1 MNCIILLGGI
11 PEKYGDLM
19 KKIFTL
25 LAFMLS
31 ICGGFASTTLFYDGF
46 ESDDLNTNWTP
57 TGVLGSYWRQP
68 YGDPNDPLPSSGT
81 YYFVGTNSA
90 YITSNIPIS
99 TVDKKNIGF
108 NFKMAAAITGV
119 SSCQAQYSTDAGAN
133 WNTVA
138 EIQASTGNAY
148 VQYNITLPAAAE
160 NIANLLIR
168 FKVNG
173 TADFIKV
180 DEVYVVDN
188 PPSVN
193 AGVNESIRLPT
204 STASLSGTATDGTH
218 TPPVAWTLQSNPPA
232 AVVSIDNANSLST
245 GVSGLT
251 VVGDYVFRLT
261 ATDTAAQETFD
272 EVTITVN
279 TDSAPVVTAG
289 VDMFVT
295 LPATTAT
302 LFGMATDSGGSIVSR
317 EWTKT
322 SGPAVTLTLTG
333 ANTNTLGVSGL
344 TATGEYVFTFRA
356 TDNSS
361 LSSSDTVKVTVLPAA
376 TLYPTFNNIP
386 NAVGMA
392 IDDLGW
398 KLWVYQDSLNT
409 RDATVA
415 DYQVIMN
422 VGEAVGTRIMT
433 AWIMCDMDRNFI
445 CAKPEYNTP
454 YKMTADGTS
463 WDNRWHYYPTDYD
476 LMNLVKEKNAFME
489 FGLHG
494 ASHIHPI
501 GNRSRT
507 DQHYPN
513 YMLDFK
519 NGEYADVDTDPTKS
533 AIAWGWDDM
542 RNRARCFQEL
552 VRQYFTAE
560 EMYFPESFVPPGHA
574 YNYGNNSS
582 QSTGALLNTFGIK
595 YVNGNT
601 EVSIPDLI
609 LTDPN
614 LEEGYTDHGVV
625 FMDRALGADYWAE
638 NTLASPATP
647 WYGESPEFPLVPLE
661 PLVPPNSLP
670 NYPTDA
676 YGWIEAHFPNYWEYS
691 STPLTDPNST
701 YNRWVTY
708 LKGINNNP
716 ERMLPKNSEACTS
729 QWFYQRYAGVAPHLT
744 ITGAYILTVQSNPL
758 LADYMPE
765 QPYTWNLL
773 GSVTIKTPLP
783 TGKHISSASIDNG
796 AQVVGYYED
805 TWGYGYLIIANPAN
819 PMGRLNR
826 GIYTLTSTLG
836 DKTMSTYVDMTLKTF
851 NVYGFTASTT
861 QPTATVTLKMYG
873 TQDVKVKTLFVP
885 NNVSS
890 DNPYLKI
897 NYWTYTYDALGS
909 FITINVTGRNMNGE
923 TGTLTISQVSDIKVA
938 AKAELA
944 ADYAKYAQGGYSA
957 DNWAILTGY
966 ITSGNAN
973 IDAKADEDVA
983 GIETAKRA
991 AINGMAS
998 VQTLAQTLA
1007 AAKTSAKA
1015 EIGASYST
1023 YYEIN
1028 YTPADW
1034 TTLKGYKA
1042 SGDTNVEAATSVASV
1057 NTAKNTALS
1066 GMDGVTRFLQSVV
1079 TFVEGDNGSVTWT
1092 GIKSDLQQ
1100 WVNTGT
1106 SCLPVTAIP
1115 DANYFFSGWSG
1126 GATGTANPLSV
1137 IVNSNMTITANF
1149 SNMYALTVNGGSA
1162 ILNSAPITSAS
1173 YGTTGITISANAPPS
1188 GQTFVAWIGDT
1199 ANVANV
1205 NLSSTTITSM
1215 PASNVTITATYKT
1228 TSTKTYTLSVTN
1240 GSGDG
1245 TYADNTVVNIV
1256 AVAPSSGQLF
1266 NNWTGDTSKVGNVN
1280 SSSTTITMTKN
1291 SSVTATYKSTCTL
1304 TYTAGAHGTIS
1315 PTGAQTVAYGGD
1327 GAAVT
1332 PTPAAG
1338 YRFVDWTDG
1347 KTDDPRTD
1355 RNVTGNIS
1363 VTANFGIGLYT
1374 LTYTAGA
1381 NGTISGTNTQTVTYS
1396 LSGTAVTAVPNTG
1409 CTFTKWSDNVLTATR
1424 TATNVRADST
1434 VMAIFSD
1441 KKSQHPGNSWG
1452 YGACD
1457 GCDSC
1462 DNGNGN
1468 ERIHCH
1474 CHLVAGSCE
1483 VRRRHSLHCYNY
1495 S

>member
-1 MNCIILLGGI
+1 
-11 PEKYGDLM
+11 
-19 KKIFTL
+19 
-25 LAFMLS
+25 
-31 ICGGFASTTLFYDGF
+31 
-46 ESDDLNTNWTP
+46 
-57 TGVLGSYWRQP
+57 
-68 YGDPNDPLPSSGT
+68 
-81 YYFVGTNSA
+81 
-90 YITSNIPIS
+90 
-99 TVDKKNIGF
+99 
-108 NFKMAAAITGV
+108 
-119 SSCQAQYSTDAGAN
+119 
-133 WNTVA
+133 
-138 EIQASTGNAY
+138 
-148 VQYNITLPAAAE
+148 
-160 NIANLLIR
+160 
-168 FKVNG
+168 
-173 TADFIKV
+173 
-180 DEVYVVDN
+180 
-188 PPSVN
+188 
-193 AGVNESIRLPT
+193 
-204 STASLSGTATDGTH
+204 
-218 TPPVAWTLQSNPPA
+218 
-232 AVVSIDNANSLST
+232 
-245 GVSGLT
+245 
-251 VVGDYVFRLT
+251 
-261 ATDTAAQETFD
+261 
-272 EVTITVN
+272 
-279 TDSAPVVTAG
+279 
-289 VDMFVT
+289 
-295 LPATTAT
+295 
-302 LFGMATDSGGSIVSR
+302 
-317 EWTKT
+317 
-322 SGPAVTLTLTG
+322 
-333 ANTNTLGVSGL
+333 
-344 TATGEYVFTFRA
+344 
-356 TDNSS
+356 
-361 LSSSDTVKVTVLPAA
+361 
-376 TLYPTFNNIP
+376 
-386 NAVGMA
+386 
-392 IDDLGW
+392 
-398 KLWVYQDSLNT
+398 
-409 RDATVA
+409 
-415 DYQVIMN
+415 
-422 VGEAVGTRIMT
+422 
-433 AWIMCDMDRNFI
+433 
-445 CAKPEYNTP
+445 
-454 YKMTADGTS
+454 
-463 WDNRWHYYPTDYD
+463 
-476 LMNLVKEKNAFME
+476 
-489 FGLHG
+489 
-494 ASHIHPI
+494 
-501 GNRSRT
+501 
-507 DQHYPN
+507 
-513 YMLDFK
+513 
-519 NGEYADVDTDPTKS
+519 DPTKS

-542 RNRARCFQEL
+542 RNRAKCFQEL
-552 VRQYFTAE
+552 VRQYFTVE
-560 EMYFPESFVPPGHA
+560 EMYFPEAFVPPGHA
-574 YNYGNNSS
+574 YNYGNNSP

-609 LTDPN
+609 VTNPD

-647 WYGESPEFPLVPLE
+647 WYGESAEFPLVPLE
-661 PLVPPNSLP
+661 LLVPPNSLP

-729 QWFYQRYAGVAPHLT
+729 QWFYQRYAGVASKLDVNLAVIP
-744 ITGAYILTVQSNPL
+744 GAYVLTVQSDPL

-773 GSVTIKTPLP
+773 GSVTIKTSLMS
-783 TGKHISSASIDNG
+783 GGIRKHISSASIDNG
-796 AQVVGYYED
+796 AQIVGYYED
-805 TWGYGYLIIANPAN
+805 TWDYGYLIIANPAN

-836 DKTMSTYVDMTLKTF
+836 DRTMSTYVDMTLKTF
-851 NVYGFTASTT
+851 NVYGFTTSTT

-923 TGTLTISQVSDIKVA
+923 TGTLTIAQVSDLKAA
-938 AKAELA
+938 AKADLA
-944 ADYAKYAQGGYSA
+944 ANYAKYSQGSYSA

-966 ITSGNAN
+966 MTSGDTN

-983 GIETAKRA
+983 GIETAKRT

-1007 AAKTSAKA
+1007 AAKISAKT
-1015 EIGASYST
+1015 EIGADYSK
-1023 YYEIN
+1023 YYETN
-1028 YTPADW
+1028 YIPADW
-1034 TTLKGYKA
+1034 ITLKGLKA
-1042 SGDTNVEAATSVASV
+1042 SGDTNVDAATTVAAV
-1057 NTAKNTALS
+1057 NTAKNTAIS
-1066 GMDGVTRFLQSVV
+1066 GMAGVTRFPQSVV
-1079 TFVEGDNGSVTWT
+1079 TFVQEANGSVSWT

-1162 ILNSAPITSAS
+1162 ILNSTPITSAS

-1215 PASNVTITATYKT
+1215 PASNVTITATYKI
-1228 TSTKTYTLSVTN
+1228 TSTSTFLLTVNS

-1245 TYADNTVVNIV
+1245 TYANGTIVNIV
-1256 AVAPSSGQLF
+1256 AADPPAGQIFSL
-1266 NNWTGDTSKVGNVN
+1266 WTGNVTKVGNVN
-1280 SSSTTITMTKN
+1280 SSSTTITMTAK
-1291 SSVTATYKSTCTL
+1291 STVTATYKSTCTL

-1315 PTGAQTVAYGGD
+1315 PTGAQTVAYGAD

-1332 PTPAAG
+1332 PNPAAG

-1355 RNVTGNIS
+1355 RNVTDNIS

-1381 NGTISGTNTQTVTYS
+1381 NGTISGNNTQTVTYG

-1409 CTFTKWSDNVLTATR
+1409 CTFVKWSDNITTATR

-1441 KKSQHPGNSWG
+1441 KKISNPAIAGVTVPATGATPVTTATETSEYTATVTWTSSVAKFAGGAVYTATITLNPQGG
-1452 YGACD
+1452 YTLTGVTA
-1457 GCDSC
+1457 
-1462 DNGNGN
+1462 NFFT
-1468 ERIHCH
+1468 
-1474 CHLVAGSCE
+1474 VAGATS
-1483 VRRRHSLHCYNY
+1483 VTHSAGSGVITAQFPATAVTVPATAIAGVTAPVAGATPVSTLPDGTGY
-1495 S
+1495 SAAISWSPSEAKFAGRQVYTATITLTPKTGYTLTGVTANQFTVSGAVAANAVDSGIITAVFPVTGPDTISGKAIAGVTVPVTGATPVTTATATPEYTATVSWSSTPSTFASLTIYTATITITPKP